1 MCASLASEICTG
13 ISRRA
18 GVRAWLDKILEELW
32 MVSRAREAWRLIE
45 TSQPVQMRVLRMI
58 ENQGREI
65 AEVERAQIRRE
76 RLAKMEKV
84 KEYWGRRRLEAQVE
98 AGRGQI

>member
-13 ISRRA
+13 VNQKA
-18 GVRAWLDKILEELW
+18 GVCAWLDKMLEEVWLLSW
-32 MVSRAREAWRLIE
+32 AKEAWMLIE
-45 TSQPVQMRVLRMI
+45 TSQPV
-58 ENQGREI
+58 
-65 AEVERAQIRRE
+65 QIRRE